1 MVGEIKIGGDLMR
14 LQKLSRVS
22 MTLALSFLCSFS
34 GYTKDFYK
42 YQDENGQWV
51 FSDTPPLS
59 ESIDPEKVETKVLE
73 FFEPS
78 RLIAIK
84 NNGPSDSPRLV
95 AINDS
100 YAPVEV
106 RMTFSSDTRNV
117 LINGYAR
124 TREVTELVPAR
135 SEKLMAKI
143 EPYKGKSWRYRY
155 QVKAVMGPPVKSA
168 SGLNPGQ
175 TGYRYP
181 FEDDKAFIISQ
192 GFNGRFSH
200 QSPTSRYAVDISMP
214 EGTPILAAR
223 SGTVVAREDYFFRG
237 GIREEFYERSNFVKI
252 LHDDGSMADY
262 VHLEL
267 DSIVVTSG
275 QRVQEGDLLGRSGST
290 GYSSGPHLHFVIS
303 QNQGMK
309 LLSIPFTFRN
319 PATGEE
325 IVPREG
331 LRLASRN

>member
-1 MVGEIKIGGDLMR
+1 MRSVEWGRGSLILKIIFLF
-14 LQKLSRVS
+14 LF
-22 MTLALSFLCSFS
+22 SFPGHSKEL
-34 GYTKDFYK
+34 YK
-42 YQDENGQWV
+42 YQDEDGQWV

-59 ESIDPEKVETKVLE
+59 ESIDPDSVETSVLE
-73 FFEPS
+73 FFEPN
-78 RLIAIK
+78 RLVAIK

-100 YAPVEV
+100 YAPVQV
-106 RMTFSSDTRNV
+106 RMTFDPDTQNV
-117 LINGYAR
+117 RINGHTR
-124 TREVTELVPAR
+124 TREVTELVPPR

-143 EPYKGKSWRYRY
+143 EPYEGKSWRYRY
-155 QVKAVMGPPVKSA
+155 QVEAVLGPPIKYAAGV
-168 SGLNPGQ
+168 NYGQ
-175 TGYRYP
+175 TGYAYP
-181 FEDDKAFIISQ
+181 FGDNKAFIISQ
-192 GFNGRFSH
+192 GFNGKFSH
-200 QSPTSRYAVDISMP
+200 HSPTSRYAIDISMP

-223 SGTVVAREDYFFRG
+223 GGIVVAREDYFFRG

-267 DSIVVTSG
+267 DRIAVTSG
-275 QRVQEGDLLGRSGST
+275 QRVEQGDLIGRSGST

-319 PATGEE
+319 PETGEE
-325 IVPREG
+325 IVPQEG
-331 LRLASRN
+331 MRLASRG

>member
-1 MVGEIKIGGDLMR
+1 MR
-14 LQKLSRVS
+14 SRNLSRAFVFVIMGLAVS
-22 MTLALSFLCSFS
+22 YS
-34 GYTKDFYK
+34 GHAKDFYK
-42 YQDENGQWV
+42 YKDENGQWV
-51 FSDTPPLS
+51 FSDTPPQS
-59 ESIDPEKVETKVLE
+59 DSIDPLSVETKVLE

-84 NNGPSDSPRLV
+84 NNGPTDSPRLV

-100 YAPVEV
+100 YAPVQV
-106 RMTFSSDTRNV
+106 RMTFSSDTKNV

-124 TREVTELVPAR
+124 NREVTEVVPAR

-155 QVKAVMGPPVKSA
+155 EVEAVVGPPVKSA
-168 SGLNPGQ
+168 SGVNSGQ

-181 FEDDKAFIISQ
+181 FEEGKAFVVSQ

-200 QSPTSRYAVDISMP
+200 YSPTSRYAVDISMP

-223 SGTVVAREDYFFRG
+223 AGIVVAREDYFFRG

-267 DSIVVTSG
+267 DSIVVTAG
-275 QRVQEGDLLGRSGST
+275 QRVEVGDLLGRSGST

-303 QNQGMK
+303 QNQGME
-309 LLSIPFTFRN
+309 LLSIPFTFRD
-319 PATGEE
+319 PVTGEQ

-331 LRLASRN
+331 MRLAASN